1 MEITLGKYME
11 GNMRKQVFITE
22 EESRKCRKVA
32 EAFTELYESDG
43 TAVLDAGKYGFVK
56 LQYYNINNGF
66 DCVTTYTDSS
76 ELFNSLWEDWLY
88 INLLEQIETP
98 EMENMGYNEIIR
110 KLPQE
115 KQAELL
121 ERKEYFLKKCSI

>member
-1 MEITLGKYME
+1 
-11 GNMRKQVFITE
+11 MRKQAFITE

-32 EAFTELYESDG
+32 EVFTELYENDD
-43 TAVLDAGKYGFVK
+43 TAVIDAGKYGFVK

-110 KLPQE
+110 RLPQE
-115 KQAELL
+115 KQEELL

>member
-1 MEITLGKYME
+1 MS
-11 GNMRKQVFITE
+11 KQAFITE

-32 EAFTELYESDG
+32 EAFTEVYENDD
-43 TAVLDAGKYGFVK
+43 TAVLDAGRYGFVK
-56 LQYYNINNGF
+56 LQYYNIHNGF

-88 INLLEQIETP
+88 LKLLKQIETP

-110 KLPQE
+110 RLPQE
-115 KQAELL
+115 KQAELV
-121 ERKEYFLKKCSI
+121 ERKEYFLQKCNI

>member
-1 MEITLGKYME
+1 ME

>member
-1 MEITLGKYME
+1 ME
-11 GNMRKQVFITE
+11 GNMRKQAFITE

>member
-1 MEITLGKYME
+1 
-11 GNMRKQVFITE
+11 MRKQAFITE

-121 ERKEYFLKKCSI
+121 ERKEYFIKKCSI